1 MSEISGKDL
10 VIEFGGTDI
19 SGKARSYE
27 IAEDKG
33 ETAKI
38 DVSHKGDTSVQQI
51 EGLQGP
57 DNSTINCTILYDDG
71 GSDPVSALSMGD
83 KQTLNCYPAGKTG
96 GKDLNRLTD
105 ATLTSRTFTVPYDG
119 AVEWSLTFNSIN
131 AVTYTT
137 YTT

>member
-1 MSEISGKDL
+1 MGEISGKDL

-51 EGLQGP
+51 EGLQISAATHLRDLTRP
-57 DNSTINCTILYDDG
+57 
-71 GSDPVSALSMGD
+71 GSVS
-83 KQTLNCYPAGKTG
+83 
-96 GKDLNRLTD
+96 
-105 ATLTSRTFTVPYDG
+105 SRSKSSSHGCVNG
-119 AVEWSLTFNSIN
+119 
-131 AVTYTT
+131 
-137 YTT
+137 